1 MKKLISTTLFTILFS
16 AIAFSQNI
24 TEFENVTNL
33 ITEDF
38 TNAET
43 AFPILT
49 SVDNYFIIDNGDY
62 LLSRNNTES
71 EYAIIVSATQ
81 QVSDFVLKTA
91 IKLGPSSNKKAS
103 CGIIIKSQTT
113 GSGALIFE
121 INRKGEYRI
130 KELLVTNTYKYLS
143 GKTSNDGWVRNKIIK
158 KQDEFNSI
166 KILNKEN
173 ILVKSK
179 AEKIKRLKKIYIPIS
194 FWIENKYKKKGETLI
209 LGFSGG
215 QGSGKT
221 TVTGILKIILKKF
234 FKRRIHVSSIDDF
247 YKTLEDRNKIS
258 NKIHPLL
265 KTRGV
270 PGTHDINLVKN
281 FFNIIRKKKF
291 KKIKLP
297 KFEKAMDNRLE
308 KKYWFNIKQKPE
320 IVILEGWCVGAKPQ
334 SNSLIKR
341 PINILEK
348 YEDKDLKWRKY
359 ANKKLKQEY
368 NKEVQSTPGRALN
381 QELFKYLCPFNVWAN
396 SRLYGQIFSQIS
408 GQVNTQNREIK
419 TLEMRLTAA

>member
-1 MKKLISTTLFTILFS
+1 MRSVNECFD
-16 AIAFSQNI
+16 
-24 TEFENVTNL
+24 NVK
-33 ITEDF
+33 ED
-38 TNAET
+38 
-43 AFPILT
+43 
-49 SVDNYFIIDNGDY
+49 YFK
-62 LLSRNNTES
+62 
-71 EYAIIVSATQ
+71 
-81 QVSDFVLKTA
+81 F
-91 IKLGPSSNKKAS
+91 
-103 CGIIIKSQTT
+103 
-113 GSGALIFE
+113 
-121 INRKGEYRI
+121 
-130 KELLVTNTYKYLS
+130 
-143 GKTSNDGWVRNKIIK
+143 
-158 KQDEFNSI
+158 
-166 KILNKEN
+166 LNKEK
-173 ILVKSK
+173 ILGKSK
-179 AEKIKRLKKIYIPIS
+179 AEKIKSLKKIYIPIS

-234 FKRRIHVSSIDDF
+234 FKRRIHVSSIDNF

-291 KKIKLP
+291 KKIKIP

-320 IVILEGWCVGAKPQ
+320 IVILEGWCVGARPQ

-359 ANKKLKQEY
+359 VNEKLKKEYKKLFAMIDHFIFMKIPNFKMVFKWRLLQENKLRKKLKFKRKIMSY
-368 NKEVQSTPGRALN
+368 NEIKHFIMFYQRITLQMIKDLSKSASIIMLLKKNHEIKKL
-381 QELFKYLCPFNVWAN
+381 LFKF
-396 SRLYGQIFSQIS
+396 
-408 GQVNTQNREIK
+408 
-419 TLEMRLTAA
+419 

>member
-1 MKKLISTTLFTILFS
+1 MRSVNECFD
-16 AIAFSQNI
+16 
-24 TEFENVTNL
+24 NVK
-33 ITEDF
+33 ED
-38 TNAET
+38 
-43 AFPILT
+43 
-49 SVDNYFIIDNGDY
+49 YFK
-62 LLSRNNTES
+62 
-71 EYAIIVSATQ
+71 
-81 QVSDFVLKTA
+81 F
-91 IKLGPSSNKKAS
+91 
-103 CGIIIKSQTT
+103 
-113 GSGALIFE
+113 
-121 INRKGEYRI
+121 
-130 KELLVTNTYKYLS
+130 
-143 GKTSNDGWVRNKIIK
+143 
-158 KQDEFNSI
+158 
-166 KILNKEN
+166 LNKEK
-173 ILVKSK
+173 ILGKSK
-179 AEKIKRLKKIYIPIS
+179 AEKIKSLKKIYIPIS

-320 IVILEGWCVGAKPQ
+320 IVILEGWCVGARPQ

-359 ANKKLKQEY
+359 VNEKLKKEYKKLFVMIDHLIFMKIPNFKVVFKWRLLQEKKLKKKSYSNKKIMSY
-368 NKEVQSTPGRALN
+368 N
-381 QELFKYLCPFNVWAN
+381 
-396 SRLYGQIFSQIS
+396 
-408 GQVNTQNREIK
+408 EIK
-419 TLEMRLTAA
+419 RFIMFYERITLQMMKDLSKSASVLMLLKKNHDIRKIVFRS